1 MNPKL
6 SKFKALFIGFVLT
19 KVAVTVLYVAGTWTP
34 DFFPAQRTA
43 EAQDVVLAQEAAA
56 GLTEQTVE
64 GEGLRTAERE
74 EQYADIS
81 ALMTQLETKRLQLKD
96 EEARIKQERA
106 QLEQLKRDLDLKLDE
121 LAAVQA
127 QIDASLARQEEMV
140 AQAQKVENEAE
151 AAKLNQLVK
160 VYTSMTPKKAAE
172 IIEKLDMKVVYDV
185 FSIMKGDQVGQ
196 ILSYVSGDRAAEIT
210 ERLASS
216 SVE

>member
-1 MNPKL
+1 MNLKL
-6 SKFKALFIGFVLT
+6 SKFKALFIGFILT
-19 KVAVTVLYVAGTWTP
+19 KVAVTALYVAGTWIP
-34 DFFPAQRTA
+34 DFSPAQRTA
-43 EAQDVVLAQEAAA
+43 IAQDVVLAQESTA
-56 GLTEQTVE
+56 GLTEQGLG

-74 EQYADIS
+74 QQYADIS

-106 QLEQLKRDLDLKLDE
+106 QLDQLKRDLDLKLDE
-121 LAAVQA
+121 LAVVQA
-127 QIDASLARQEEMV
+127 QIDASLAQQEEMA

-172 IIEKLDMKVVYDV
+172 IIEKLDMKVIYDV
-185 FSIMKGDQVGQ
+185 FSSMKGDQVGQ

-210 ERLASS
+210 ERLAPN